1 VRVARHCAV
10 DDIGRVINPLTA
22 ESQVHG
28 GIAQGLGQALF
39 EHSVYDDAGQL
50 LTGSFMDYAM
60 PRAGDIPDL
69 ATRFDESVPTQMNPL
84 GAKGAG
90 EAGCHGA
97 TPAIVN
103 AVIDALDVKEMDMP
117 LTPER
122 VWRALRSEKN
132 A

>member
-1 VRVARHCAV
+1 LITR
-10 DDIGRVINPLTA
+10 PMSSTA
-22 ESQVHG
+22 QW
-28 GIAQGLGQALF
+28 LGQALF
-39 EHSVYDDAGQL
+39 EQSVYDESAQL

-60 PRAGDIPDL
+60 PRAADIPDL

-103 AVIDALDVKEMDMP
+103 AVIDALGVKEIDMP

-122 VWRALRSEKN
+122 VWRALQGR
-132 A
+132 